1 MLLKAIVRMSVSLL
15 ALGSVGGCGG
25 IEGSSEID
33 AEETDALASPS
44 ETGFTGFGCVPVS
57 TSMFEKEAYGVGSSC
72 ALIGRKKNAESRAID
87 ALEAHA
93 ENECEAIRDD
103 NPEVWD
109 ILCREICEFNGY
121 DETTGTGMCSYVVTD
136 TDTWEEA
143 GCFTGD
149 RQYNQQEATVQ
160 CGCDCLMDL

>member
-1 MLLKAIVRMSVSLL
+1 MLLKKIVGMSVLMLSV
-15 ALGSVGGCGG
+15 GSAGGCGG
-25 IEGSSEID
+25 LEGSQGTD
-33 AEETDALASPS
+33 VEEVEALASPI
-44 ETGFTGFGCVPVS
+44 ENEYQGFGCVPVAM
-57 TSMFEKEAYGVGSSC
+57 SMFEMEAYGVGSSC
-72 ALIGRKKNAESRAID
+72 SLIGRKKNAESRAID

-121 DETTGTGMCSYVVTD
+121 DETTGTGMCSYEVTD
-136 TDTWEEA
+136 TDTWEES
-143 GCFTGD
+143 GCALGS